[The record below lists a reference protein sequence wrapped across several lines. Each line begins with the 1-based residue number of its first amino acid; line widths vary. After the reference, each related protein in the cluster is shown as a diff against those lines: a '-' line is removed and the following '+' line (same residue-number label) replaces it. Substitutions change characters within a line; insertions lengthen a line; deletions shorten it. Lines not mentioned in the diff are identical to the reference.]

1 MVSLSLF
8 YFRVNVLYS
17 VGYDTGG
24 LYEECNVC
32 YTMGLCFKRSAS
44 VLLDDAGPMKI
55 TAGVLILNTVVQY
68 NYL

>member
-1 MVSLSLF
+1 M
-8 YFRVNVLYS
+8 
-17 VGYDTGG
+17 GG
-24 LYEECNVC
+24 LYDECNVC
-32 YTMGLCFKRSAS
+32 YTMGLCCKTSAS